1 MNTNNLVTIKTD
13 GVQHHAKFTAAG
25 QCYVYYDEMNN
36 EVWSYSA
43 NIFADGKPYEYLFI
57 SGSSCDDLRSI
68 YVKDD
73 DDKLI
78 PFVESKFCN
87 KSFIANWGYNV
98 NYVCLDVRFRQSGN
112 ALKTVIYFC
121 FCIILKRHVKH
132 DDNISCINHI
142 NYNDIDIHLTFHSW

>member
-1 MNTNNLVTIKTD
+1 MIIINEISNEKRFLFVHTMSANNLVTIKTD

-43 NIFADGKPYEYLFI
+43 NIFSDGKPYEYLFI

-78 PFVESKFCN
+78 PFVEFKFCN
-87 KSFIANWGYNV
+87 KSFITNWGYNA
-98 NYVCLDVRFRQSGN
+98 NYVCWMYDFDKVE
-112 ALKTVIYFC
+112 T
-121 FCIILKRHVKH
+121 H
-132 DDNISCINHI
+132 
-142 NYNDIDIHLTFHSW
+142 

>member
-1 MNTNNLVTIKTD
+1 MIIINEISNENYFLFVHTMSANNLVTIKTD

-43 NIFADGKPYEYLFI
+43 NIFSDGKPYEYLFI
-57 SGSSCDDLRSI
+57 SDSSCDDLRSI

-87 KSFIANWGYNV
+87 KSFITNWDTMRIMSVG
-98 NYVCLDVRFRQSGN
+98 CTISTKWKRIEDGDLF
-112 ALKTVIYFC
+112 LFLHHIKTTC
-121 FCIILKRHVKH
+121 
-132 DDNISCINHI
+132 
-142 NYNDIDIHLTFHSW
+142 